1 MNDTIGLLQSCHR
14 GTITAVNTLEH
25 VMEYVQSRD
34 MQQRLKTT
42 LKRHQELGTEVG
54 RALHKQHVEAADP
67 NAMARMGV
75 WMTTEMRM
83 MTDAEHRD
91 QKIAHLII
99 NGCNTGIQALSGDVN
114 RYGNANGE
122 SRALASSLVREEEH
136 LMEELRTF
144 L

>member
-1 MNDTIGLLQSCHR
+1 MNDTVGLLQSCHR

-54 RALHKQHVEAADP
+54 RALHEQHVEAADP

-114 RYGNANGE
+114 RYSNASGE
-122 SRALASSLVREEEH
+122 SRALASSLVREEER